1 MTYQLPKLPYA
12 YDALVPT
19 IDEETMHLHHE
30 KHHNTYVTNLNAAL
44 KNIQSYQKNL
54 LKPYWRKSMKYLL
67 IFAKLLL
74 IMVVDTQTIHSSGKL

>member
-30 KHHNTYVTNLNAAL
+30 KHHKTYLTNLNAAL
-44 KNIQSYQKNL
+44 EKHPEL
-54 LKPYWRKSMKYLL
+54 PGV
-67 IFAKLLL
+67 F
-74 IMVVDTQTIHSSGKL
+74 GF